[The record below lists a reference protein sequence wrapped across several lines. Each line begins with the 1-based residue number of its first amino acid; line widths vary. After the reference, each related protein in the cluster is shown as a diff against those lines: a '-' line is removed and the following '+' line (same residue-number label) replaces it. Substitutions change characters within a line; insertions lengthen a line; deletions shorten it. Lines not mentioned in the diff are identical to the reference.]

1 MKTFEDLE
9 VRKAKAILQMIL
21 DETHIWRDGKIE
33 LKFR

>member
-9 VRKAKAILQMIL
+9 VRKSKAILQTIL
-21 DETHIWRDGKIE
+21 ESAHIWRDGKIE